1 MTTPKRSR
9 RALLLSAPAL
19 LVAPAILRAAPRLD
33 PITFTVLRGTTPIGT
48 HRVEFVRGG
57 AEPVVEIAIDMVV
70 RFASIPLYRYT
81 HRSREEWSGGLL
93 QRLDARTDD
102 NGTQTEVRARAGS
115 GGLAIEGSGGAY
127 VAPADTKPTSYWQEE
142 MTRRTRLLHTQ
153 EGTLIDVAS
162 RQTGTEELT
171 IAGNPVEIRVY
182 EVTGELNT
190 RLGYARTGEWVDLE
204 FMARGSKIRYRR
216 DRLSSPV

>member
-1 MTTPKRSR
+1 MTMSKPSR
-9 RALLLSAPAL
+9 RGLLLAAPAL
-19 LVAPAILRAAPRLD
+19 LASPALLNAATRRD
-33 PITFTVLRGTTPIGT
+33 PITFTVLRGGTPIGT

-57 AEPVVEIAIDMVV
+57 EEPVVEIAIDMVV

-115 GGLAIEGSGGAY
+115 GGL
-127 VAPADTKPTSYWQEE
+127 APADTKPTSYWQEE

-216 DRLSSPV
+216 DRLSSPA

>member
-1 MTTPKRSR
+1 VTGQFKITLEQSGADRIWTVDAQGAS
-9 RALLLSAPAL
+9 
-19 LVAPAILRAAPRLD
+19 VGLR
-33 PITFTVLRGTTPIGT
+33 
-48 HRVEFVRGG
+48 
-57 AEPVVEIAIDMVV
+57 
-70 RFASIPLYRYT
+70 
-81 HRSREEWSGGLL
+81 
-93 QRLDARTDD
+93 
-102 NGTQTEVRARAGS
+102 
-115 GGLAIEGSGGAY
+115 SGGAY

-216 DRLSSPV
+216 DRLSSPA